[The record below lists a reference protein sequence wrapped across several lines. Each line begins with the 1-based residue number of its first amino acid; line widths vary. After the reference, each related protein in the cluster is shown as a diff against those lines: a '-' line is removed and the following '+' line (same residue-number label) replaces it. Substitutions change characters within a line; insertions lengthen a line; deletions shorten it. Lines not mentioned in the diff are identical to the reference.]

1 MRVLHRKCLLQ
12 ISRNDYLFR
21 LAEVETCSQNLNENR
36 HCWVRTYP
44 SVNLALCV
52 PKKSSLSKRDLGT
65 ARSLARVL
73 PDIGANTIL
82 YSLLCIFY
90 RLTPRRLNG
99 PCSSRR
105 AHYCLRYSRTSL
117 CLIDIHTHTYTFPA
131 RPATMR
137 DRGWVREGRGREG
150 KGRAGQ
156 GGRDIV
162 LHAGAGT
169 GPPPCRVVQEQD
181 TANRY
186 LALEGYRRLAEDHHH
201 PYLREVRCMR

>member
-117 CLIDIHTHTYTFPA
+117 CLIDTHTHTPSQQD
-131 RPATMR
+131 RPPCATVA
-137 DRGWVREGRGREG
+137 GPGKGEGGKGREG
-150 KGRAGQ
+150 QGRAG
-156 GGRDIV
+156 R
-162 LHAGAGT
+162 
-169 GPPPCRVVQEQD
+169 
-181 TANRY
+181 
-186 LALEGYRRLAEDHHH
+186 EGYRAPCWCWYWSPSVSGRSGTRHSEQV
-201 PYLREVRCMR
+201 PCSRRIPSSC

>member
-90 RLTPRRLNG
+90 RLTPSPEWPMLK
-99 PCSSRR
+99 SSCTL
-105 AHYCLRYSRTSL
+105 HCLRYSRTSL
-117 CLIDIHTHTYTFPA
+117 CLIDTHTLSQQD
-131 RPATMR
+131 RPACATVA
-137 DRGWVREGRGREG
+137 GPGKGEEG
-150 KGRAGQ
+150 KGREEEDRE
-156 GGRDIV
+156 GGISCSMLV
-162 LHAGAGT
+162 LVLVPLRVGSFRNKTQRTGT
-169 GPPPCRVVQEQD
+169 LLSKDTVV
-181 TANRY
+181 
-186 LALEGYRRLAEDHHH
+186 L
-201 PYLREVRCMR
+201 LRITITHTYEK

>member
-1 MRVLHRKCLLQ
+1 MRVLHRECLLQ

-90 RLTPRRLNG
+90 RLTPSPEWPMLK
-99 PCSSRR
+99 SSCTVLPKVFSDFTLPHR
-105 AHYCLRYSRTSL
+105 
-117 CLIDIHTHTYTFPA
+117 HTHTLSQQD
-131 RPATMR
+131 RPTCATVA
-137 DRGWVREGRGREG
+137 GPGKGEEG
-150 KGRAGQ
+150 KGREEEDRE
-156 GGRDIV
+156 GGISCSMLV
-162 LHAGAGT
+162 LVLVPLRVGSFRNKTQRTGT
-169 GPPPCRVVQEQD
+169 LLSKDTVV
-181 TANRY
+181 
-186 LALEGYRRLAEDHHH
+186 L
-201 PYLREVRCMR
+201 LRITITHTYEK

>member
-90 RLTPRRLNG
+90 RLTPSPEWPMLK
-99 PCSSRR
+99 SSCTLLPKVFSDFTLP
-105 AHYCLRYSRTSL
+105 HK
-117 CLIDIHTHTYTFPA
+117 HTHTLSQQD
-131 RPATMR
+131 RPTCATVA
-137 DRGWVREGRGREG
+137 GPGKGEEG
-150 KGRAGQ
+150 KGRGGQ

-162 LHAGAGT
+162 LHAGTGT

-186 LALEGYRRLAEDHHH
+186 LALKGYRRLAEDHHH

>member
-90 RLTPRRLNG
+90 RLTPSPEWPMLK
-99 PCSSRR
+99 SSCTLLPKVFSDFTLPHR
-105 AHYCLRYSRTSL
+105 
-117 CLIDIHTHTYTFPA
+117 HTHTFPA
-131 RPATMR
+131 RPANMR
-137 DRGWVREGRGREG
+137 DRGWAREGRGREG
-150 KGRAGQ
+150 KRRTGR
-156 GGRDIV
+156 
-162 LHAGAGT
+162 
-169 GPPPCRVVQEQD
+169 
-181 TANRY
+181 
-186 LALEGYRRLAEDHHH
+186 EGYRAPCWYWYWSPSVSGRSGTRHSEQV
-201 PYLREVRCMR
+201 PCSRRIPSSC

>member
-90 RLTPRRLNG
+90 RLTPSPEWPMLK
-99 PCSSRR
+99 SSCTLLPKVFSDFTLPHR
-105 AHYCLRYSRTSL
+105 
-117 CLIDIHTHTYTFPA
+117 HTHTLSPSKTGQHA
-131 RPATMR
+131 RPWLGQGR
-137 DRGWVREGRGREG
+137 EKKGREEEDREGG
-150 KGRAGQ
+150 
-156 GGRDIV
+156 ISCSMLV
-162 LHAGAGT
+162 LVLVPLRVGSFRNETQRTGT
-169 GPPPCRVVQEQD
+169 LLSKDTVV
-181 TANRY
+181 
-186 LALEGYRRLAEDHHH
+186 L
-201 PYLREVRCMR
+201 LRITITHTYEK

>member
-52 PKKSSLSKRDLGT
+52 PKKSTLSKRDLGT

-90 RLTPRRLNG
+90 RLTPSPEWPMLK
-99 PCSSRR
+99 SSCTLLPKVFSDFTLPHR
-105 AHYCLRYSRTSL
+105 
-117 CLIDIHTHTYTFPA
+117 HTHTHFPSKTGQHA
-131 RPATMR
+131 RPWL
-137 DRGWVREGRGREG
+137 GQGREKKGREG
-150 KGRAGQ
+150 EDRE
-156 GGRDIV
+156 GGISCSMLV
-162 LHAGAGT
+162 LVLVPLRVGSFRNKTQRTGT
-169 GPPPCRVVQEQD
+169 LLSKDTVV
-181 TANRY
+181 
-186 LALEGYRRLAEDHHH
+186 L
-201 PYLREVRCMR
+201 LRITITHTYEK

>member
-90 RLTPRRLNG
+90 RLTPSPEWPILK
-99 PCSSRR
+99 SSCTLLPKVFSDFTLPHR
-105 AHYCLRYSRTSL
+105 
-117 CLIDIHTHTYTFPA
+117 HTHTHTPSQQD
-131 RPATMR
+131 RPPCATVA
-137 DRGWVREGRGREG
+137 GPGKGEGGNGREG
-150 KGRAGQ
+150 QGRAG
-156 GGRDIV
+156 R
-162 LHAGAGT
+162 
-169 GPPPCRVVQEQD
+169 
-181 TANRY
+181 
-186 LALEGYRRLAEDHHH
+186 EGYRAPCWCWYWSPSVSGRSGTRHSEQV
-201 PYLREVRCMR
+201 PCSRRIPSSC

>member
-90 RLTPRRLNG
+90 RLTPSPEWPMLK
-99 PCSSRR
+99 SSCTLLPKVFSDFTLPHR
-105 AHYCLRYSRTSL
+105 
-117 CLIDIHTHTYTFPA
+117 HTHTHLPSKTGHHA
-131 RPATMR
+131 RPWLGQGR
-137 DRGWVREGRGREG
+137 EREGMEG

-186 LALEGYRRLAEDHHH
+186 LALEGYRRRAEDHHH
-201 PYLREVRCMR
+201 PYLREVIRCMR

>member
-90 RLTPRRLNG
+90 RLTPSPEWPMLK
-99 PCSSRR
+99 SSCTLLPKVFSDFTLPHR
-105 AHYCLRYSRTSL
+105 
-117 CLIDIHTHTYTFPA
+117 HTHTFPA
-131 RPATMR
+131 RPANMR
-137 DRGWVREGRGREG
+137 DRGWAREERREGREW
-150 KGRAGQ
+150 KGRGGQ

-186 LALEGYRRLAEDHHH
+186 LALKGYRRLAEDHHH

>member
-82 YSLLCIFY
+82 CSLLCIFY
-90 RLTPRRLNG
+90 RLTPSPEWPMLK
-99 PCSSRR
+99 SSCTLLPKVFSDFTLPHR
-105 AHYCLRYSRTSL
+105 
-117 CLIDIHTHTYTFPA
+117 HTHTHTLSQQD
-131 RPATMR
+131 RPTCATVA
-137 DRGWVREGRGREG
+137 GPGKGEEG
-150 KGRAGQ
+150 KGRGGQ

-162 LHAGAGT
+162 LHAGTGT

-186 LALEGYRRLAEDHHH
+186 LALKGYRRLAEDHHH

>member
-90 RLTPRRLNG
+90 RLTPSPEWPMLK
-99 PCSSRR
+99 SSCTLLPKVFSDFTLSHR
-105 AHYCLRYSRTSL
+105 
-117 CLIDIHTHTYTFPA
+117 HTHTHTPSQQD
-131 RPATMR
+131 RPPCATVA
-137 DRGWVREGRGREG
+137 GPGKGEGGKGREG
-150 KGRAGQ
+150 KGRAG
-156 GGRDIV
+156 R
-162 LHAGAGT
+162 
-169 GPPPCRVVQEQD
+169 
-181 TANRY
+181 
-186 LALEGYRRLAEDHHH
+186 EGYRAPCWCWYWSPSVSGRSGTRHSEQV
-201 PYLREVRCMR
+201 PCSRRIPSSC

>member
-1 MRVLHRKCLLQ
+1 MRVLHRECLLQ

-52 PKKSSLSKRDLGT
+52 PKKPSLSKRDLGT

-90 RLTPRRLNG
+90 RLTPSPEWPMLK
-99 PCSSRR
+99 SSCTLLPKVFSDFTLPHR
-105 AHYCLRYSRTSL
+105 
-117 CLIDIHTHTYTFPA
+117 HTHTHTLSQQD
-131 RPATMR
+131 RPTCATVA
-137 DRGWVREGRGREG
+137 GPGKGEGKEGNGREG
-150 KGRAGQ
+150 KGRAG
-156 GGRDIV
+156 R
-162 LHAGAGT
+162 
-169 GPPPCRVVQEQD
+169 
-181 TANRY
+181 
-186 LALEGYRRLAEDHHH
+186 EGYGAPCWYWYWSPSVSGRSGTRHNEQV
-201 PYLREVRCMR
+201 PCSQRIPSSC